1 MDRMTRLS
9 MFVRREWLSFI
20 LGSVLIAFCL
30 SLVYGPLGPGDL
42 LVLRRHRRALEAERS
57 ALAQRNEQLGT
68 IVQKLRSDRPYLEH
82 LIRRELG
89 YARPD
94 EIVYKFAGT
103 SAHP

>member
-1 MDRMTRLS
+1 MDPMTRLS

-30 SLVYGPLGPGDL
+30 SLMYGPLGPRDL
-42 LVLRRHRRALEAERS
+42 LVLRRHRRALEAERA
-57 ALAQRNEQLGT
+57 ALAQRNAQLET

-89 YARPD
+89 YTRPD
-94 EIVYKFAGT
+94 EIVYKFAT
-103 SAHP
+103 PPARP

>member
-9 MFVRREWLSFI
+9 MVVRREWLSLI

-30 SLVYGPLGPGDL
+30 SLIYGPLGPRDL
-42 LVLRRHRRALEAERS
+42 LVLRRHRRALEVERS
-57 ALAQRNEQLGT
+57 ALAQRDEQLET

-89 YARPD
+89 YTRPD
-94 EIVYKFAGT
+94 EIVYKFAD
-103 SAHP
+103 APARR